1 MFEAVTAFV
10 LQEYQGHN
18 DRPHRQNG
26 RDIQILTCCSL
37 MLSLPVLYGS
47 KRALRQYLKC
57 SFRLLSC
64 LPHYSSGYPAG
75 ERKRCEL
82 HQARLSQLEPLI
94 ITSQYQ
100 LQQPCADAKTLRGL
114 ATLPYLIW
122 AGGSETVPYHQP
134 IQSEARTAPHSASG
148 VQSRHQTVQSHMTQR
163 LSILHQHLFFFSFFL
178 FSFFFFVCARSIVI
192 CLFLSASRSLSSFQ
206 RIWRGLCVQS

>member
-1 MFEAVTAFV
+1 
-10 LQEYQGHN
+10 
-18 DRPHRQNG
+18 
-26 RDIQILTCCSL
+26 
-37 MLSLPVLYGS
+37 MLSLPVLYGN
-47 KRALRQYLKC
+47 KQALRQYLKC

-122 AGGSETVPYHQP
+122 AGGSETVLYHQP

-148 VQSRHQTVQSHMTQR
+148 VQSQHQTVQVTWPSNLASFINTCF
-163 LSILHQHLFFFSFFL
+163 SFLFFFFYL
-178 FSFFFFVCARSIVI
+178 CAQYCYLPLPL
-192 CLFLSASRSLSSFQ
+192 CLSQPLSFQ

>member
-1 MFEAVTAFV
+1 
-10 LQEYQGHN
+10 
-18 DRPHRQNG
+18 
-26 RDIQILTCCSL
+26 
-37 MLSLPVLYGS
+37 MLSLPVLYGN
-47 KRALRQYLKC
+47 KQALRQYLKC

-122 AGGSETVPYHQP
+122 AGGSETVLYHQP

-148 VQSRHQTVQSHMTQR
+148 VQSQHQTVQVTWPSYLASFINTCF
-163 LSILHQHLFFFSFFL
+163 SFLFFFL
-178 FSFFFFVCARSIVI
+178 FVRAIL
-192 CLFLSASRSLSSFQ
+192 LFASSSLPLAATLLPEDMAGSV
-206 RIWRGLCVQS
+206 RAELKTL

>member
-1 MFEAVTAFV
+1 
-10 LQEYQGHN
+10 
-18 DRPHRQNG
+18 
-26 RDIQILTCCSL
+26 
-37 MLSLPVLYGS
+37 MLSLPVLYGN
-47 KRALRQYLKC
+47 KQALRQYLKC

-122 AGGSETVPYHQP
+122 AGGSETVLYHQP

-148 VQSRHQTVQSHMTQR
+148 VQSRHQTVQVTWPSYLASFINTC
-163 LSILHQHLFFFSFFL
+163 FSFLFFL
-178 FSFFFFVCARSIVI
+178 FYLCACNIVI
-192 CLFLSASRSLSSFQ
+192 CLFLSASRSLSPS
-206 RIWRGLCVQS
+206 RGYGGVCACRAKDAIKIAEV

>member
-1 MFEAVTAFV
+1 
-10 LQEYQGHN
+10 
-18 DRPHRQNG
+18 
-26 RDIQILTCCSL
+26 

-178 FSFFFFVCARSIVI
+178 FSFFFFLFVRAILLFAYSSLPLAASLPSRGYGGVCACRAKDAIKIAEV
-192 CLFLSASRSLSSFQ
+192 
-206 RIWRGLCVQS
+206 

>member
-1 MFEAVTAFV
+1 
-10 LQEYQGHN
+10 
-18 DRPHRQNG
+18 
-26 RDIQILTCCSL
+26 
-37 MLSLPVLYGS
+37 MLSLPVLYGN
-47 KRALRQYLKC
+47 KQALRQYLKC

-122 AGGSETVPYHQP
+122 AGGSETVLYHQP

-148 VQSRHQTVQSHMTQR
+148 VQSQHRTVQVTWPSYLASFINTCF
-163 LSILHQHLFFFSFFL
+163 SFLFFFFI
-178 FSFFFFVCARSIVI
+178 CARNIVI
-192 CLFLSASRSLSSFQ
+192 CLFLSASRSHSPS
-206 RIWRGLCVQS
+206 RGYGGVCACRAKDAIKIAEV

>member
-1 MFEAVTAFV
+1 
-10 LQEYQGHN
+10 
-18 DRPHRQNG
+18 
-26 RDIQILTCCSL
+26 
-37 MLSLPVLYGS
+37 MLSLPVLYGN
-47 KRALRQYLKC
+47 KQALRQYLKC

-122 AGGSETVPYHQP
+122 AGGSETVLYHQP

-148 VQSRHQTVQSHMTQR
+148 VQSQHQTVQVTWPSYLASFINTCF
-163 LSILHQHLFFFSFFL
+163 SFLFFFFI
-178 FSFFFFVCARSIVI
+178 CARNIVI
-192 CLFLSASRSLSSFQ
+192 CLFLSASRSHSPS
-206 RIWRGLCVQS
+206 RGYGGVCACRAKDAIKIAEV